1 MYTLIASQLGNIHI
15 IDLCIEYTHHGVRVF
30 GFYPVAMV
38 IIDTTKRK
46 CTCTVVE
53 QLHDNKSLMGK
64 LGHGREQSYSGK
76 DFKLSKSTCYFGHHI
91 INNMTSLNS

>member
-64 LGHGREQSYSGK
+64 LGHGIGSSLILVRISNSVSLHATLGII
-76 DFKLSKSTCYFGHHI
+76 LSTI
-91 INNMTSLNS
+91 